1 MKNIKKVLTV
11 ALAIC
16 FAGGNILTAPVWTFA
31 AEHDVRTEIKDN
43 IETVQ
48 EAEESPTLQ
57 DPENLKSEEVAS
69 ITEDQ
74 ALDPELVESCIYQIS
89 AVKARCNY
97 LIRAIKAR
105 SSEGLAAAGVEG
117 GAAWT

>member
-43 IETVQ
+43 IDFKIWFFNEC
-48 EAEESPTLQ
+48 E
-57 DPENLKSEEVAS
+57 
-69 ITEDQ
+69 
-74 ALDPELVESCIYQIS
+74 
-89 AVKARCNY
+89 
-97 LIRAIKAR
+97 
-105 SSEGLAAAGVEG
+105 
-117 GAAWT
+117 

>member
-74 ALDPELVESCIYQIS
+74 ALDRTLRQKTAGDIPMDSLS
-89 AVKARCNY
+89 ACQVHMQT
-97 LIRAIKAR
+97 IRMPGKR
-105 SSEGLAAAGVEG
+105 
-117 GAAWT
+117 